1 MFGLKI
7 KELEISANTAGG
19 TFSTTIPF
27 EDGLNIIRANN
38 SSGKS
43 TCINA
48 IAYGLGL
55 EAILGPSRK
64 RPFPKSLYE
73 VIYKSKTD
81 ETPYFVK
88 SSNVRLVVINS
99 NAKEATLI
107 RDIEGNSKKIT
118 IISDTQRGDYFLGS
132 AGEVGSAKSELGFH
146 HWLADFI
153 GWTLPDVVTFEGK
166 ETKLYLECIFPLFF
180 IEQKRGWSE
189 IQANIPTNYGIRNVK
204 KSAAEFCLG
213 FDSFEQE
220 KKIFLLK
227 AKVEAAEIEWD
238 KTRSSAD
245 SIADFN
251 TVRVNKLPEIEKI
264 KEKAYINF
272 SYLENGIFISLKN
285 QETSLKKLIATLS
298 KEITDKQPNSE
309 EIEAQNSTIRTL
321 QRESEKTSRN
331 IENSLLSL
339 SETDKK
345 ISTLKHDLDQYQQ
358 LRRLKSVGSDIEKHL
373 DTSKCP
379 ICDTSMYD
387 TLGGSSTQRAP
398 MTLEENTEFLKNQ
411 IDFFSSIKN
420 KTIAEIQNLQASS
433 KLITSRLNVEQ
444 EKLNELRS
452 DFEDIHGAT
461 KSILREKIQAEI
473 LLKEVEKLQAS
484 ENNLNEQL
492 QRIQNTWNTASDALK
507 LARRNI
513 STSDKY
519 EVVNKLEGIIRNNL
533 ESFQFNHAAINTIT
547 VSHQTLR
554 PEQEGYDIVAETSA
568 SDYIRVIWAYT
579 LGLLELAGSE
589 KEIKHGGF
597 VVFDEPRQHEAS
609 KISFVSLIEKAAASK
624 TYGGQVIFATSMEKS
639 ELEDA
644 CNARDLNIHFF
655 DDYILKLSENTAEEI
670 ETDNTSIQKS

>member
-1 MFGLKI
+1 MLGLKI
-7 KELEISANTAGG
+7 KELEISVVTAGG
-19 TFSTTIPF
+19 TFSTLIPF
-27 EDGLNIIRANN
+27 KDGLNIIRANN

-73 VIYKSKTD
+73 VIYKSKKD
-81 ETPYFVK
+81 ETPYLVK
-88 SSNVRLVVINS
+88 SSNVKLVVRNS
-99 NAKEATLI
+99 IAKEATLI
-107 RDIEGNSKKIT
+107 RDIEGNNNKIT
-118 IISDTQRGDYFLGS
+118 ITTDTQRQDYFLGS
-132 AGEVGSAKSELGFH
+132 AGEVGSAKSERGFH
-146 HWLADFI
+146 HWLAEFI

-189 IQANIPTNYGIRNVK
+189 IQANIPTHYGIRNVK
-204 KSAAEFCLG
+204 KNAAEFCLG

-220 KKIFLLK
+220 KKIFMLK
-227 AKVEAAEIEWD
+227 AKVDAAEIEWN

-264 KEKAYINF
+264 KEKAHINF
-272 SYLENGIFISLKN
+272 SYLENDIFISLQN
-285 QETSLKKLIATLS
+285 QEIALKKLISNLS
-298 KEITDKQPNSE
+298 KEITEKQPNSE
-309 EIEAQNSTIRTL
+309 KLEAQNSIIRTL

-339 SETDKK
+339 SETNKK
-345 ISTLKHDLDQYQQ
+345 ISTLKHDLNQYQQ
-358 LRRLKSVGSDIEKHL
+358 LRRLKSVGSDLGTDL

-379 ICDTSMYD
+379 ICDTAMYD
-387 TLGGSSTQRAP
+387 TLGSSSTQRSP

-420 KTIAEIQNLQASS
+420 KTIADIQNLQASS
-433 KLITSRLNVEQ
+433 KLITSRLSVEQ
-444 EKLNELRS
+444 DKLNELRS
-452 DFEDIHGAT
+452 DFEDIHGVT

-473 LLKEVEKLQAS
+473 ILKEVEKLQAS
-484 ENNLNEQL
+484 EKNLTDQL

-507 LARRNI
+507 LARKNT
-513 STSDKY
+513 STSNKY
-519 EVVNKLEGIIRNNL
+519 ATINKLEGIIRNNL
-533 ESFQFNHAAINTIT
+533 ESFQFNNSAINTIS

-589 KEIKHGGF
+589 NEIKHGGF

-624 TYGGQVIFATSMEKS
+624 TYGGQVIFATSMEKD
-639 ELEDA
+639 ELEEA
-644 CNARDLNIHFF
+644 CSTRDLNIHFF
-655 DDYILKLSENTAEEI
+655 DDYILKLPEKSIEEV
-670 ETDNTSIQKS
+670 EV

>member
-1 MFGLKI
+1 MLGLKI
-7 KELEISANTAGG
+7 KELEISVVTSSG
-19 TFSTTIPF
+19 TFSTLIPF
-27 EDGLNIIRANN
+27 KDGLNIIRANN

-43 TCINA
+43 TCVNA
-48 IAYGLGL
+48 IAYALGL

-73 VIYKSKTD
+73 VIYRSKED

-88 SSNVRLVVINS
+88 SSNVRLIVMNS

-107 RDIEGNSKKIT
+107 REVEGDSKKIT
-118 IISDTQRGDYFLGS
+118 VISETNKQDYFLGS
-132 AGEVGSAKSELGFH
+132 AGEVGSAKSERGFH
-146 HWLADFI
+146 HWLVEFI

-204 KSAAEFCLG
+204 KNAAEFCLG

-227 AKVEAAEIEWD
+227 AKVDAAEIEWD
-238 KTRSSAD
+238 KARSSAEG
-245 SIADFN
+245 IADFN
-251 TVRVNKLPEIEKI
+251 TVRVNKLPDIEKI
-264 KEKAYINF
+264 KERAHVNF
-272 SYLENGIFISLKN
+272 SYLENGIFISLHD
-285 QETSLKKLIATLS
+285 QERSLKKLIARLN
-298 KEITDKQPNSE
+298 KEITAKQPNSE
-309 EIEAQNSTIRTL
+309 QIEAQNSIIRAL
-321 QRESEKTSRN
+321 QRESERTSIS
-331 IENSLLSL
+331 IENALLSM
-339 SETDKK
+339 SENDKK

-358 LRRLKSVGSDIEKHL
+358 LRRLKSVGSNIEQHL

-379 ICDTSMYD
+379 ICDTAMHD
-387 TLGGSSTQRAP
+387 TLGNNSTQRSP
-398 MTLEENTEFLKNQ
+398 MTLEENIEFLKNQ
-411 IDFFSSIKN
+411 IDFFNSIKN
-420 KTIAEIQNLQASS
+420 KTAAEIQNLQASS
-433 KLITSRLNVEQ
+433 KLITSRLSVEQ
-444 EKLNELRS
+444 DKLNELRS

-484 ENNLNEQL
+484 EKSINEQL
-492 QRIQNTWNTASDALK
+492 QRVQNDWSTASDALK
-507 LARRNI
+507 LARKNL
-513 STSDKY
+513 STTNKY
-519 EVVNKLEGIIRNNL
+519 ATINKLEEIIRKNL

-609 KISFVSLIEKAAASK
+609 KVSFVSLIKEASASK
-624 TYGGQVIFATSMEKS
+624 AYGGQVIFATSMEKT
-639 ELEDA
+639 ELEGV
-644 CNARDLNIHFF
+644 CSERDLSINFF
-655 DDYILKLSENTAEEI
+655 DDYILKLPE
-670 ETDNTSIQKS
+670 

>member
-1 MFGLKI
+1 MLGLKI
-7 KELEISANTAGG
+7 KELEISAVTAGG
-19 TFSTTIPF
+19 TFSTMIPF
-27 EDGLNIIRANN
+27 QDGLNIIRANN

-43 TCINA
+43 TCVNA

-73 VIYKSKTD
+73 VIYKSKED

-88 SSNVRLVVINS
+88 SSNVRLLVINS
-99 NAKEATLI
+99 NSKEATLI
-107 RDIEGNSKKIT
+107 REIEGNSKKIT
-118 IISDTQRGDYFLGS
+118 VISDAHRQDYFLGS
-132 AGEVGSAKSELGFH
+132 AGDVGSAKSERGFH
-146 HWLADFI
+146 HWLAEFI

-189 IQANIPTNYGIRNVK
+189 IQANIPTNYGIRNAK

-227 AKVEAAEIEWD
+227 AKADAAAIEWD
-238 KTRSSAD
+238 KIRSSAD

-251 TVRVNKLPEIEKI
+251 TVRVNKLPEIEKT
-264 KEKAYINF
+264 KEKAHISF
-272 SYLENGIFISLKN
+272 SYLENDIFINLEN
-285 QETSLKKLIATLS
+285 QESSLKKLIASLS
-298 KEITDKQPNSE
+298 DEFAEKQPSSDQ
-309 EIEAQNSTIRTL
+309 IGAQNNIIRAL
-321 QRESEKTSRN
+321 QRESEKVSRN
-331 IENSLLSL
+331 IENSLLSIF
-339 SETDKK
+339 ETDKK

-358 LRRLKSVGSDIEKHL
+358 LRRLKSVGSDIEEYL

-379 ICDTSMYD
+379 ICDSAMYD

-398 MTLEENTEFLKNQ
+398 MSLEENTEFLKNQ
-411 IDFFSSIKN
+411 IDFFNSIKN
-420 KTIAEIQNLQASS
+420 KTISEIQNLQASS
-433 KLITSRLNVEQ
+433 KLIASRLSVEQ
-444 EKLNELRS
+444 DKLNELRS
-452 DFEDIHGAT
+452 DFEDIHGTT

-473 LLKEVEKLQAS
+473 LLKEVEKLRAS
-484 ENNLNEQL
+484 EKSINEQL
-492 QRIQNTWNTASDALK
+492 QRVQNDWNTASDALK

-513 STSDKY
+513 SAVNKY
-519 EVVNKLEGIIRNNL
+519 TTINKLEGIVRNNL

-609 KISFVSLIEKAAASK
+609 KISFVSLIEKASK
-624 TYGGQVIFATSMEKS
+624 SKAYSGQVIFATSMERG
-639 ELEDA
+639 ELEDV
-644 CNARDLNIHFF
+644 CSEQDLSINFF
-655 DDYILKLSENTAEEI
+655 DDYILKLQ
-670 ETDNTSIQKS
+670 D

>member
-1 MFGLKI
+1 MLGLKI
-7 KELEISANTAGG
+7 KELEISVVTSSG
-19 TFSTTIPF
+19 TFSTLIPF
-27 EDGLNIIRANN
+27 KDGLNIIRANN

-43 TCINA
+43 TCVNA

-73 VIYKSKTD
+73 VIYKSKKD
-81 ETPYFVK
+81 ETPHFVK

-107 RDIEGNSKKIT
+107 RDVEGDSKKT
-118 IISDTQRGDYFLGS
+118 TVISETNKQDYFLGS
-132 AGEVGSAKSELGFH
+132 AGEVGSAKSERGFH
-146 HWLADFI
+146 HWLVEFI

-204 KSAAEFCLG
+204 KNAAEFCLG

-227 AKVEAAEIEWD
+227 AKVDAAEIEWD

-251 TVRVNKLPEIEKI
+251 TVRVNKLPEIEKT
-264 KEKAYINF
+264 KGKAHVNF
-272 SYLENGIFISLKN
+272 SYLENGIFISLHD
-285 QETSLKKLIATLS
+285 QESSLKKLIASLN
-298 KEITDKQPNSE
+298 KEITEKQPNSE
-309 EIEAQNSTIRTL
+309 QIEAQNSIIRTL
-321 QRESEKTSRN
+321 QRESERTSRS
-331 IENSLLSL
+331 IENSLLSM
-339 SETDKK
+339 SENDKK

-358 LRRLKSVGSDIEKHL
+358 LRRLKSVGSDIEKYL
-373 DTSKCP
+373 DASKCP
-379 ICDTSMYD
+379 ICDTAMHD
-387 TLGGSSTQRAP
+387 TLGSSSTQRNP
-398 MTLEENTEFLKNQ
+398 MTLEENIEFLKNQ
-411 IDFFSSIKN
+411 IDFFNSIKN
-420 KTIAEIQNLQASS
+420 KTVAEIQNLQASS

-444 EKLNELRS
+444 DKLNELRS

-484 ENNLNEQL
+484 EKSINEQL
-492 QRIQNTWNTASDALK
+492 QRVQNDWNTASDALK
-507 LARRNI
+507 LVRRNL
-513 STSDKY
+513 STSNKY
-519 EVVNKLEGIIRNNL
+519 ATISKLEDIIRKNL

-609 KISFVSLIEKAAASK
+609 KVSFVSLIEKASASK
-624 TYGGQVIFATSMEKS
+624 AYGGQVIFATSMERS
-639 ELEDA
+639 ELEGV
-644 CNARDLNIHFF
+644 CSERDLSINFF
-655 DDYILKLSENTAEEI
+655 DDYILKLP
-670 ETDNTSIQKS
+670 D